1 MSILFAAFAG
11 TSGQHP
17 YVFAVIALLIGVVLF
32 FLGFRTYREYRIIA
46 DTPMIP
52 IRSAPMGLVH
62 VHGKT
67 MGDDRLSSPLTGVP
81 CYYYRVHVEK
91 WVKKDDK
98 EEWQTVHNDIGEIRF
113 YLEDATGKM
122 LVDPHN
128 AEYELPQS
136 FRAEIGP
143 HSSRTRFVD
152 ASLGVPGPSDQDL
165 RAYLTGDFTLARE
178 ALKSVQMPGA
188 KALDKAL
195 AVGEK
200 MQKLGISIGAGGISM
215 DFGTGQSYRFTE
227 TCLPAER
234 DCNVLGT
241 CAENPSPAGEH
252 DRNLLRKGQNE
263 KTFLITT
270 KSEKQIEKSLRLKAL
285 VLVVVGAALIVGGAA
300 LALHTVGM
308 L

>member
-1 MSILFAAFAG
+1 MSILLAAFAG
-11 TSGQHP
+11 SSSQHP
-17 YVFAVIALLIGVVLF
+17 YLFAMVALLIGVIIF
-32 FLGFRTYREYRIIA
+32 FLGFRTYREYRILA

-62 VHGKT
+62 VRGKT
-67 MGDDRLSSPLTGVP
+67 RGEDRLTSPLTGVP

-98 EEWQTVHNDIGEIRF
+98 EEWETVHNDIGECKF

-143 HSSRTRFVD
+143 KSNRSRFVD
-152 ASLGVPGPSDQDL
+152 ASLGVPGPSEQNL
-165 RAYLTGDFTLARE
+165 RAYLTGDFTLARA
-178 ALKSVQMPGA
+178 ALKSIPIPGA

-215 DFGTGQSYRFTE
+215 DLGTGQSYRFTE
-227 TCLPAER
+227 TCLPADR

-241 CAENPSPAGEH
+241 CAENPSPADEH
-252 DRNLLRKGQNE
+252 DRNILKKGQNE

-270 KSEKQIEKSLRLKAL
+270 KSEKQIEKSLRLRAFVM
-285 VLVVVGAALIVGGAA
+285 VLVGAALIVGGVA
-300 LALHTVGM
+300 LALHAARM

>member
-11 TSGQHP
+11 SSGQHP
-17 YVFAVIALLIGVVLF
+17 YVFAAIALLIGVVLF

-62 VHGKT
+62 VRGKT
-67 MGDDRLSSPLTGVP
+67 TGDDRLTSPLTGVP

-98 EEWQTVHNDIGEIRF
+98 EEWETVHNDIGERTF
-113 YLEDATGKM
+113 YLQDATGRM

-128 AEYELPQS
+128 AEYDLPQT

-143 HSSRTRFVD
+143 KSNRTRSID
-152 ASLGVPGPSDQDL
+152 ASLGVPGPSEEDL
-165 RAYLTGDFTLARE
+165 RAYLTGDFTQARE
-178 ALKSVQMPGA
+178 ALKSMQIPGA
-188 KALDKAL
+188 IMLDKAL
-195 AVGEK
+195 AVGQK
-200 MQKLGISIGAGGISM
+200 MQSLGISIGAGGISM

-227 TCLPAER
+227 TCLLADR
-234 DCNVLGT
+234 DCNLLGT
-241 CAENPSPAGEH
+241 CAENSSPAAEH
-252 DRNLLRKGQNE
+252 DRNILRKGQNE

-270 KSEKQIEKSLRLKAL
+270 KSEKQIEKSLRWRAFVL
-285 VLVVVGAALIVGGAA
+285 VLVGAALIVGGAA
-300 LALHTVGM
+300 LALHTAGM